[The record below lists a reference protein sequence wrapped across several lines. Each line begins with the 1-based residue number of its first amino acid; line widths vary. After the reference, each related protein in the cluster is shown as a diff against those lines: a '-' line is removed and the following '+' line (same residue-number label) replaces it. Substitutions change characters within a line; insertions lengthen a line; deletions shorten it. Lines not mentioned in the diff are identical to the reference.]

1 MARHFQPTDSKSF
14 FVGRK
19 RELEQIDGVLV
30 GGQPQW
36 VIQIQSDVGIG
47 KTRRLEFLCD
57 QANGTRA
64 I

>member
-19 RELEQIDGVLV
+19 RELEQINRVIL

-36 VIQIQSDVGIG
+36 VIQIQRDGGIC
-47 KTRRLEFLCD
+47 KTRLLEFLRD
-57 QANGTRA
+57 
-64 I
+64 